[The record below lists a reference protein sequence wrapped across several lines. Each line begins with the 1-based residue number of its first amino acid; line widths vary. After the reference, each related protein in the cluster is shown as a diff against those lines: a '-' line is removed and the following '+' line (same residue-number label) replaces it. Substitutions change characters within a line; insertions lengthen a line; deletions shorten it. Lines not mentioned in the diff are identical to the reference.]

1 MAIYNF
7 RYTEE
12 CSRSCPLLT
21 ISYDLVDKGAGNTK
35 VSSVIF
41 EGLHCEGRFEQ
52 GLLKEYVRVK

>member
-1 MAIYNF
+1 ML
-7 RYTEE
+7 R
-12 CSRSCPLLT
+12 

-41 EGLHCEGRFEQ
+41 EGLHCEGSRFEQ